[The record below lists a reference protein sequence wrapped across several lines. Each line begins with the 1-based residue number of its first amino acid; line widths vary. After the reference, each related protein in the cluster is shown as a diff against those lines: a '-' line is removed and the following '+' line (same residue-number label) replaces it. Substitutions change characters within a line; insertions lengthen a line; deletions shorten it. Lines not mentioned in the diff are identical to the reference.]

1 MGISHRFPQTLRRLS
16 RFKRICVSLRSFVC
30 GNLREVLLLFL
41 LLDVAYSFWQH
52 SQTYLDG
59 DIANIVAPSPSYN
72 KVLTDPFGISTIQG
86 EMYPGPNRF
95 FAHATMFAYFRSVPF
110 LFQYIDTPINSVY
123 WAAALIKTLI
133 QVLIISLLAIYIS
146 DKNNNKNIFI
156 IAAALITPL
165 FQTTGYNLYMG
176 IIDRS
181 ITYNFFYALPLGLL
195 LLYFLPF
202 YKEKYKENTLFD
214 WGRNFVWFIFM
225 IFLSFNGPLIQPTI
239 LILFPAILLYKI
251 YEHFQTQNNAPFLKK
266 IGISILLIPKQLL
279 FFFVLFCFLSLYSIY
294 LGTFNSENLTNT
306 IPLAERYAR
315 LPLGLFNM
323 LTQRIGFALFV
334 FVFLLNIFIIAKL
347 ENTQERQSLFHILKW
362 ITYFAIIYLL
372 LLPLGGYRNY
382 RPNIIR
388 YDTFMPILLA
398 MFFFYG
404 KSTLFIISQLI
415 EKKKTFY
422 LISII
427 AFSLI
432 MTFADKPTK
441 YLNDCEKAAFY
452 TLAQSS
458 EKIVALPN
466 ECTVM
471 TWEKITEPN
480 QSETNARL
488 LHYWGI
494 TKEIKLY
501 YQK

>member
-1 MGISHRFPQTLRRLS
+1 MGIFRRFSQITRRLTQIS
-16 RFKRICVSLRSFVC
+16 THLFNLRYFISA
-30 GNLREVLLLFL
+30 NLREILLLFL
-41 LLDVAYSFWQH
+41 LSDVAYSFYQH

-59 DIANIVAPSPSYN
+59 DIANIVMPSPSYN
-72 KVLTDPFGISTIQG
+72 KVLTDPFGVTAMKG
-86 EMYPGPNRF
+86 EMYPGPNRY
-95 FAHATMFAYFRSVPF
+95 FAHAGMSAYFKTVPF

-123 WAAALIKTLI
+123 WAAALIKIFI
-133 QVLIISLLAIYIS
+133 QVLIISLLAGYIS
-146 DKNNNKNIFI
+146 DKNSNKNAFI

-202 YKEKYKENTLFD
+202 YKEKYSDNSIFSWMMNFALLLFM
-214 WGRNFVWFIFM
+214 V
-225 IFLSFNGPLIQPTI
+225 FLSFNGPLIQAVI
-239 LILFPAILLYKI
+239 LILCPAILLYKAYNVFKI
-251 YEHFQTQNNAPFLKK
+251 QENVLFLKR
-266 IGISILLIPKQLL
+266 IWLSIILIPKQLL
-279 FFFVLFCFLSLYSIY
+279 FFFIVFCLLSLYSVY
-294 LGTFNSENLTNT
+294 LGTFNSENLTHI

-334 FVFLLNIFIIAKL
+334 AVFILNILIIFKL
-347 ENTQERQSLFHILKW
+347 KKVQESQNLLYIFKW
-362 ITYFAIIYLL
+362 IAYFSLAYLL

-382 RPNIIR
+382 RPNIVR

-404 KSTLFIISQLI
+404 KSTLFIISYLV
-415 EKKKTFY
+415 KKKKVFY
-422 LISII
+422 LATILI
-427 AFSLI
+427 FSGI

-441 YLNDCEKAAFY
+441 YLNDCEKAAFE
-452 TLAQSS
+452 TISHS
-458 EKIVALPN
+458 PKKIVALEN
-466 ECTVM
+466 DCKVM
-471 TWEKITEPN
+471 AWEKITDSSH
-480 QSETNARL
+480 SETNARL
-488 LHYWGI
+488 LHYWGV
-494 TKEIKLY
+494 TKEVKLY

>member
-1 MGISHRFPQTLRRLS
+1 MGISRRFSQILRRLN
-16 RFKRICVSLRSFVC
+16 RFEFICVNLRSFVLK
-30 GNLREVLLLFL
+30 NLWEILLIFL
-41 LLDVAYSFWQH
+41 ILDVAYSFFQH
-52 SQTYLDG
+52 SKTYLDG
-59 DIANIVAPSPSYN
+59 DIANIVMPSPSYN
-72 KVLTDPFGISTIQG
+72 KVLTDPFGVSAMKG
-86 EMYPGPNRF
+86 EMYPGPNRY
-95 FAHATMFAYFRSVPF
+95 FAHASMSAYFKSVPF

-123 WAAALIKTLI
+123 WAAALIKILI

-146 DKNNNKNIFI
+146 HKNSNKNACI

-202 YKEKYKENTLFD
+202 YKEKYKDNSLFA
-214 WGRNFVWFIFM
+214 WARNFVWVIFM
-225 IFLSFNGPLIQPTI
+225 LFLSFNGPLIQPVI
-239 LILFPAILLYKI
+239 LILFPAILLYKSYTI
-251 YEHFQTQNNAPFLKK
+251 FQIHENIPFLKR
-266 IGISILLIPKQLL
+266 IWLSIALIPKQIL
-279 FFFVLFCFLSLYSIY
+279 FFFIVFCLLSLYSIY

-334 FVFLLNIFIIAKL
+334 FVFGVNIYIVSKL
-347 ENTQERQSLFHILKW
+347 KTAQESQNLWHILKW
-362 ITYFAIIYLL
+362 IAYFALIYLL

-382 RPNIIR
+382 RPNIVR

-404 KSTLFIISQLI
+404 KSTLFIISHLT
-415 EKKKTFY
+415 EKKKVFY
-422 LISII
+422 LAAILI
-427 AFSLI
+427 FSGI

-441 YLNDCEKAAFY
+441 YINDCEKAAFK
-452 TLAQSS
+452 TISQSS

-466 ECTVM
+466 ECNVM

-494 TKEIKLY
+494 TKEVKLY

>member
-1 MGISHRFPQTLRRLS
+1 MGISRRFSQILRRLN
-16 RFKRICVSLRSFVC
+16 RFEFIFVNLRSFVLK
-30 GNLREVLLLFL
+30 NLWEILLIFL
-41 LLDVAYSFWQH
+41 ILDVAYSFFQH

-59 DIANIVAPSPSYN
+59 DIANIVMPSPSYN
-72 KVLTDPFGISTIQG
+72 KVLTDPFGVSAMKG
-86 EMYPGPNRF
+86 EMYPGPNRY
-95 FAHATMFAYFRSVPF
+95 FAHAGMSAYFKSVPF

-123 WAAALIKTLI
+123 WAAALIKILI

-146 DKNNNKNIFI
+146 HKNSNKNACI

-202 YKEKYKENTLFD
+202 YKEKYSNNSISS
-214 WGRNFVWFIFM
+214 WIMNFGLFIFM
-225 IFLSFNGPLIQPTI
+225 VFLSFNGPLIQPVI
-239 LILFPAILLYKI
+239 LILFPVILLYKSYTI
-251 YEHFQTQNNAPFLKK
+251 FQIHENIPFLKR
-266 IGISILLIPKQLL
+266 IWLSIALIPKQML
-279 FFFVLFCFLSLYSIY
+279 FFFIVFCLFSLYSIY
-294 LGTFNSENLTNT
+294 LGTFNSENLTNI

-334 FVFLLNIFIIAKL
+334 AVFILNIVIIFKL
-347 ENTQERQSLFHILKW
+347 KKVQESQNLVHILKW
-362 ITYFAIIYLL
+362 IAYFALIYLL

-382 RPNIIR
+382 RPNIVR

-404 KSTLFIISQLI
+404 KSTLFIISHLT
-415 EKKKTFY
+415 EKKKAFY
-422 LISII
+422 LATILV
-427 AFSLI
+427 FSGI
-432 MTFADKPTK
+432 MTFADKPTT
-441 YLNDCEKAAFY
+441 YLNDCEKVAFE
-452 TLAQSS
+452 TISHSS
-458 EKIVALPN
+458 EKIVALEN
-466 ECTVM
+466 DCKVM
-471 TWEKITEPN
+471 AWEKITDPN
-480 QSETNARL
+480 YSETNARL

-494 TKEIKLY
+494 TKDVKLY